1 MTPFA
6 SPRLTSYLAV
16 SAIGLIAAL
25 AIRRPELVVVAAPF
39 ALIVA
44 VGLLLEGRPALR
56 VYLHLDGDRYVEG
69 DEIAAE
75 IEIDAESSVDLLEL
89 HLVLP
94 DALTVVDGENP
105 YGLRVGS
112 GDERIVPL
120 TLRCDRWGSFE
131 LGDIRLRARGRV
143 EMLSWEGRVR
153 RPHRVRVYPR
163 PELLQKLVAP
173 LETQLATGDLVARV
187 RADGLEFADT
197 RGFVPGDRVRSVN
210 WRASAR
216 RGELIV
222 NERHPDRNADVVLFL
237 DSFAEARGDAEGA
250 DGTLERAVR
259 AAATLA
265 GRYLARRDRV
275 GLVTFG
281 GILRWLEPDAGLV
294 QRYRLIDALLE
305 TGVEFSYAWKDVN
318 VIPARTL
325 PPRALVLAVTPLLDE
340 RSISALL
347 DLRARGHDLTVIEVS
362 PEELVGP
369 GPGLDA
375 LAFRLWLLQRAALRA
390 RLERSGVAV
399 ARWSE
404 NVPLD
409 AGLEGVR
416 AFRRRGRLSL
426 R

>member
-1 MTPFA
+1 VTSFA
-6 SPRLTSYLAV
+6 SPRLTSYLAI
-16 SAIGLIAAL
+16 SAVGLIAAL

-39 ALIVA
+39 ALVVA
-44 VGLLLEGRPALR
+44 AGLLLEGRPELR
-56 VYLHLDGDRYVEG
+56 VFFHLDTDRCVEG
-69 DEIAAE
+69 DELAAE
-75 IEIDAESSVDLLEL
+75 IEINAESSVDLLEL

-94 DALTVVDGENP
+94 EGLTVVEGDNP
-105 YGLRVGS
+105 LGVRVRR
-112 GDERIVPL
+112 DEERIVPL
-120 TLRCDRWGSFE
+120 TLRSERWGSFE
-131 LGDIRLRARGRV
+131 LGDIRLRARGRIA
-143 EMLSWEGRVR
+143 MLVWEGRVR
-153 RPHRVRVYPR
+153 RPQRVRVYPR
-163 PELLQKLVAP
+163 PELLQSLVAP
-173 LETQLATGDLVARV
+173 FETQLATGDLVARV

-222 NERHPDRNADVVLFL
+222 NEHHPDRNADVVLFL
-237 DSFAEARGDAEGA
+237 DSFAEARGDDPSA

-281 GILRWLEPDAGLV
+281 GILHWLEPGAGLV

-318 VIPARTL
+318 IIPARTL

-340 RSISALL
+340 RSIAALL
-347 DLRARGHDLTVIEVS
+347 DQRARGHDLVVIEVS
-362 PEELVGP
+362 PEELVTP

-375 LAFRLWLLQRAALRA
+375 LAFRLWLLHRSGLRA
-390 RLERSGVAV
+390 RFERSGVAV
-399 ARWSE
+399 AHWSDD
-404 NVPLD
+404 VALD

-416 AFRRRGRLSL
+416 AFRRRARLSA